1 MKVLAIDAS
10 SKSTGIAIFQDEKL
24 IHYQCIIAMDGDS
37 FKRII
42 KMKNR
47 ILEIYKKY
55 KPTNIIMED
64 VLPQDVKHNQTV
76 YKVLIYLQAMIVLS
90 LYQTYSLQNVQFYTA
105 SHWRRICGIK
115 TGRGIKRQSLKKASM
130 QLVKNQ
136 YGIKVNDDIS
146 DAICLGLAYVKIESI
161 PFIFYYQPVLF
172 GIFKFVLFTRGSVL
186 PPVVK
191 A

>member
-24 IHYQCIIAMDGDS
+24 IHYQCIIATDGDS
-37 FKRII
+37 FKRIV

-55 KPTNIIMED
+55 KPTNIVMED
-64 VLPQDVKHNQTV
+64 ILPQDVKHNQSV

-90 LYQTYSLQNVQFYTA
+90 LYQTYSLQNVQFYA
-105 SHWRRICGIK
+105 SSHWRRICGIK
-115 TGRGIKRQSLKKASM
+115 TGRGIKRETLKKASM

-136 YGIKVNDDIS
+136 YGLKVNDDIS
-146 DAICLGLAYVKIESI
+146 DAICLGLAYVKQHASA
-161 PFIFYYQPVLF
+161 F
-172 GIFKFVLFTRGSVL
+172 
-186 PPVVK
+186 
-191 A
+191 

>member
-55 KPTNIIMED
+55 RPTNIIMEN

-90 LYQTYSLQNVQFYTA
+90 LYQTYSL
-105 SHWRRICGIK
+105 
-115 TGRGIKRQSLKKASM
+115 
-130 QLVKNQ
+130 
-136 YGIKVNDDIS
+136 KV
-146 DAICLGLAYVKIESI
+146 
-161 PFIFYYQPVLF
+161 
-172 GIFKFVLFTRGSVL
+172 
-186 PPVVK
+186 
-191 A
+191 

>member
-55 KPTNIIMED
+55 RPTNIIMED

-76 YKVLIYLQAMIVLS
+76 YKVLIYLQAVIVLS

-115 TGRGIKRQSLKKASM
+115 TGRGIKRENLKKASM

-146 DAICLGLAYVKIESI
+146 DAICLGLAYIKQHTSA
-161 PFIFYYQPVLF
+161 F
-172 GIFKFVLFTRGSVL
+172 
-186 PPVVK
+186 
-191 A
+191 

>member
-55 KPTNIIMED
+55 RPTNIIMED

-90 LYQTYSLQNVQFYTA
+90 MY
-105 SHWRRICGIK
+105 
-115 TGRGIKRQSLKKASM
+115 
-130 QLVKNQ
+130 
-136 YGIKVNDDIS
+136 
-146 DAICLGLAYVKIESI
+146 
-161 PFIFYYQPVLF
+161 
-172 GIFKFVLFTRGSVL
+172 
-186 PPVVK
+186 
-191 A
+191 

>member
-24 IHYQCIIAMDGDS
+24 IHYQCIIATDSSS
-37 FKRII
+37 FKRIV

-47 ILEIYKKY
+47 ILEIYKQY

-64 VLPQDVKHNQTV
+64 VLPQDVKHNQSV

-90 LYQTYSLQNVQFYTA
+90 LYQTYNLQNVQFYTA

-115 TGRGIKRQSLKKASM
+115 ASM

-136 YGIKVNDDIS
+136 YGLKVNDDIS
-146 DAICLGLAYVKIESI
+146 DAICLGLAYVRQHASA
-161 PFIFYYQPVLF
+161 F
-172 GIFKFVLFTRGSVL
+172 
-186 PPVVK
+186 
-191 A
+191 

>member
-24 IHYQCIIAMDGDS
+24 IHYQCIVATDGNS

-55 KPTNIIMED
+55 KPTNIVMED
-64 VLPQDVKHNQTV
+64 VLPYIRPIV
-76 YKVLIYLQAMIVLS
+76 YRMFSSILQVIGV
-90 LYQTYSLQNVQFYTA
+90 
-105 SHWRRICGIK
+105 
-115 TGRGIKRQSLKKASM
+115 
-130 QLVKNQ
+130 
-136 YGIKVNDDIS
+136 
-146 DAICLGLAYVKIESI
+146 ES
-161 PFIFYYQPVLF
+161 V
-172 GIFKFVLFTRGSVL
+172 
-186 PPVVK
+186 

>member
-24 IHYQCIIAMDGDS
+24 IHYQCIIAIDGDS

-47 ILEIYKKY
+47 ILELYKKF

-76 YKVLIYLQAMIVLS
+76 FKVLIYLQAMIVLS
-90 LYQTYSLQNVQFYTA
+90 LYQTYSLQNIQFYTA

-115 TGRGIKRQSLKKASM
+115 TGRGIKRDSLKKASM
-130 QLVKNQ
+130 ELVKNQ

-146 DAICLGLAYVKIESI
+146 DAICLGLAYVKQHASA
-161 PFIFYYQPVLF
+161 F
-172 GIFKFVLFTRGSVL
+172 
-186 PPVVK
+186 
-191 A
+191 

>member
-24 IHYQCIIAMDGDS
+24 IHYQCITAIDGDS

-47 ILEIYKKY
+47 ILELYKKY

-76 YKVLIYLQAMIVLS
+76 YRILIYLQAMIVLS
-90 LYQTYSLQNVQFYTA
+90 LYQTYSLQNIQFYTA

-115 TGRGIKRQSLKKASM
+115 TGRGIKRDSLKKASM
-130 QLVKNQ
+130 ELVKNQ

-146 DAICLGLAYVKIESI
+146 DAICLGLAYVKQHASA
-161 PFIFYYQPVLF
+161 F
-172 GIFKFVLFTRGSVL
+172 
-186 PPVVK
+186 
-191 A
+191 